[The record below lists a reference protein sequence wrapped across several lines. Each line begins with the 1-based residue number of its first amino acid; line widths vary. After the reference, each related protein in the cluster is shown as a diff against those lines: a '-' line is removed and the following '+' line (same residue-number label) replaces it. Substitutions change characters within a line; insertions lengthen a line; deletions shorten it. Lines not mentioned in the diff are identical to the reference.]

1 MYILKYAGSVLHD
14 PRTDAQI
21 SAGALK
27 EESGQSPTLSLNIQ
41 PTHPLWDS
49 FTRDTVMLPS
59 REVELV
65 EVETGLVL
73 FRGRV
78 RAVSMEFDGSKKLT
92 CEGAMAYLNDTT
104 VRPYKTYDTDE
115 IECDIN
121 APAEASKLF
130 EWFIEQHNARVMNAC
145 EKFRIGVNAGVNY
158 GKLQRGTGTG
168 PATLKE
174 MRDKLEKACGGWLRV
189 RYDATGSII
198 DWLPDTGAAE
208 ATQRVELGS
217 NLLDLDTQVD
227 GKDIYT
233 AIVPVGK
240 TGKGEDERKVYVSS
254 ETAYVPFGFAIQD
267 DSVVDMS
274 AAEKYGVIEKTV
286 SYDLDKP
293 QALADKAV
301 ADLAGGKLDDSIEVS
316 AFDLHNL
323 NEQTL
328 PIDFLDRVFV
338 KSGPHGIERYMIC
351 SGRTINLTN
360 PTATQYKLGAITAT
374 LTKGATGSQESAQES
389 IAKRVTSLSNATR
402 NIAKDAATTTI
413 KVQAVE
419 EKAAAVEKKADVAT
433 EKIADVAT
441 TATAAAEK
449 VDTVAAKAEKA
460 AEEVSRVATDAKEAN
475 TAAKEAKTM
484 ATKAQSDA
492 SEAKSTVESL
502 TNTFSHDADGAHVG
516 DKAGMHT
523 TIDAQGMHIIDNGK
537 ESSFIGKNLIEL
549 GKGGKDTNINMI
561 DGALNIRAM
570 ADKSDKDNFTRAVL
584 SAKEIELQGNAA
596 SSISAPV
603 IEFNTTL
610 KTDGLSLAFHDSKLT
625 VSKYAKSQVEKSTT
639 ISIDK
644 FIDILNNGGGTVE
657 DTGKQTLYYDK
668 GSNYEDWCYF
678 RAYNGASYLWFDIH
692 GVSSNGWYVPKVPD
706 RKYRPLGE
714 DLYFPALSYPSG
726 SGASGW
732 ITSQSSSMDALWFAN
747 YGGGRI
753 VGSVSWTYAEEA
765 KR

>member
-14 PRTDAQI
+14 PRTDTQI
-21 SAGALK
+21 SAGILK
-27 EESGQSPTLSLNIQ
+27 EESGQSPTLSLTIQ
-41 PTHPLWDS
+41 PAHPLWDS

-59 REVELV
+59 REVELF

-78 RAVSMEFDGSKKLT
+78 RAVSMEFDGSKKIT

-121 APAEASKLF
+121 APAEANKLF
-130 EWFIEQHNARVMNAC
+130 EWFIEQHNAHVMNAC
-145 EKFRIGVNAGVNY
+145 EKFIIGVNAGANY
-158 GKLQRGTGTG
+158 GKLQRGTGAG

-240 TGKGEDERKVYVSS
+240 TGRGEDERKVNVSA
-254 ETAYVPFGFAIQD
+254 ETAYVPFGFAIQGD
-267 DSVVDMS
+267 AVVDM
-274 AAEKYGVIEKTV
+274 AAVEKYGLIEKTM

-301 ADLAGGKLDDSIEVS
+301 ADLAAGKLDDSIEVS

-328 PIDFLDRVFV
+328 PVDFLDRVFV
-338 KSGPHGIERYMIC
+338 KSEPHGIERYMIC

-374 LTKGATGSQESAQES
+374 LTKGATSSQESAQES

-413 KVQAVE
+413 KVAAVE
-419 EKAAAVEKKADVAT
+419 EKAVAVEKKADAAT

-441 TATAAAEK
+441 TATAAAQK
-449 VDTVAAKAEKA
+449 VETVAAKAERA
-460 AEEVSRVATDAKEAN
+460 AEEVSNVATDAKNAT

-484 ATKAQSDA
+484 ATEAGNKAEEVKA
-492 SEAKSTVESL
+492 TVDDMA
-502 TNTFSHDADGAHVG
+502 NAFSHDESGAHVG
-516 DKAGMHT
+516 DKDGVHT
-523 TIDAQGMHIIDNGK
+523 TIDSHGMKLLKGS
-537 ESSFIGKNLIEL
+537 EEL
-549 GKGGKDTNINMI
+549 AKFEQSVVSLGGGVFNIVDGYNYGKDDTKVTAVFARHLLFNSGGAFFVNAPTIRLDVS
-561 DGALNIRAM
+561 DGQNGNTAKGIGLGSLGFIARDRTHGREEVIAFEDL
-570 ADKSDKDNFTRAVL
+570 AKLIKFT
-584 SAKEIELQGNAA
+584 SW
-596 SSISAPV
+596 
-603 IEFNTTL
+603 TTL
-610 KTDGLSLAFHDSKLT
+610 QDDGVCRVRYCIRGGMLYLDCYLAAGYSTRTTTAQMPKELLPAIEGYHSLGTQTGNNTAKIWIGSANGNDGHIYFYNWS
-625 VSKYAKSQVEKSTT
+625 SGYATGIIPILPKSME
-639 ISIDK
+639 
-644 FIDILNNGGGTVE
+644 
-657 DTGKQTLYYDK
+657 
-668 GSNYEDWCYF
+668 
-678 RAYNGASYLWFDIH
+678 
-692 GVSSNGWYVPKVPD
+692 
-706 RKYRPLGE
+706 
-714 DLYFPALSYPSG
+714 
-726 SGASGW
+726 
-732 ITSQSSSMDALWFAN
+732 
-747 YGGGRI
+747 
-753 VGSVSWTYAEEA
+753 
-765 KR
+765 

>member
-14 PRTDAQI
+14 PRTDVQI
-21 SAGALK
+21 SAGSLK
-27 EESGQSPTLSLNIQ
+27 EESGQSPTLSITIQ

-49 FTRDTVMLPS
+49 FTRDTVMLPN

-65 EVETGLVL
+65 EYETGIVL

-78 RAVSMEFDGSKKLT
+78 RAISMEFDGSKKLT

-121 APAEASKLF
+121 APAEANKLF
-130 EWFIEQHNARVMNAC
+130 EWFIEQHNAHVMNAC
-145 EKFRIGVNAGVNY
+145 EKFRIGVNSGANY
-158 GKLQRGTGTG
+158 GKLQRGTGTR

-240 TGKGEDERKVYVSS
+240 TGKGSDEHKVNVSA
-254 ETAYVPFGFAIQD
+254 ETAYVPFGFAIQGD
-267 DSVVDMS
+267 AVVDM
-274 AAEKYGVIEKTV
+274 AAVEKYGLIEKTM

-301 ADLAGGKLDDSIEVS
+301 ADLAAGKLDDSIEVS

-338 KSGPHGIERYMIC
+338 KSEPHGIERYMIC

-374 LTKGATGSQESAQES
+374 LTKGGTSSQESAQES

-413 KVQAVE
+413 KVAAVE
-419 EKAAAVEKKADVAT
+419 EKAAAVEKKADAAT

-441 TATAAAEK
+441 AATAAAEK

-460 AEEVSRVATDAKEAN
+460 AEEVSHVATDAKNAT

-492 SEAKSTVESL
+492 NEVKSTIANL

-516 DKAGMHT
+516 DKAGIHT
-523 TIDAQGMHIIDNGK
+523 TIDAQGMKLKDGTSEFASFTKNSVKLSNGDLLINSGFISDFGFNSTAISSNVIDL
-537 ESSFIGKNLIEL
+537 ESKKMLFSYAPRHFFRTIESRDGRFVSTDVEITPDKIAIGSPTRSNSIYSDNFAKLIE
-549 GKGGKDTNINMI
+549 
-561 DGALNIRAM
+561 
-570 ADKSDKDNFTRAVL
+570 FT
-584 SAKEIELQGNAA
+584 
-596 SSISAPV
+596 PW
-603 IEFNTTL
+603 TTL
-610 KTDGLSLAFHDSKLT
+610 QDDGVCRVRYCVRGGMMYLDCYLAAGYSTRTTTKQMPNNLLPAIEGYYPLGT
-625 VSKYAKSQVEKSTT
+625 QTGNNTAK
-639 ISIDK
+639 IWIGAA
-644 FIDILNNGGGTVE
+644 GGG
-657 DTGKQTLYYDK
+657 DGHIYFYNWSSGYATGIIPIL
-668 GSNYEDWCYF
+668 
-678 RAYNGASYLWFDIH
+678 
-692 GVSSNGWYVPKVPD
+692 PKS
-706 RKYRPLGE
+706 LE
-714 DLYFPALSYPSG
+714 
-726 SGASGW
+726 
-732 ITSQSSSMDALWFAN
+732 
-747 YGGGRI
+747 
-753 VGSVSWTYAEEA
+753 
-765 KR
+765 

>member
-14 PRTDAQI
+14 PRTDVQI
-21 SAGALK
+21 SAGILK
-27 EESGQSPTLSLNIQ
+27 EESGQSPTLSLTIQ

-49 FTRDTVMLPS
+49 FSRDTVMLPN

-65 EVETGLVL
+65 EFETGIVL

-78 RAVSMEFDGSKKLT
+78 RAISMEFDGSKKLT

-121 APAEASKLF
+121 APAEANKLF
-130 EWFIEQHNARVMNAC
+130 EWFIEQHNAHVMNAC
-145 EKFRIGVNAGVNY
+145 EKFIIGVNAGANY
-158 GKLQRGTGTG
+158 GKLQRGTGTR

-240 TGKGEDERKVYVSS
+240 TGKGEDEHKVNVSA
-254 ETAYVPFGFAIQD
+254 ETAYVPFGFAIQGD
-267 DSVVDMS
+267 AVVDMT
-274 AAEKYGVIEKTV
+274 AVEKYGLIEKTM

-301 ADLAGGKLDDSIEVS
+301 ADLAAGKLDDSIEVS

-374 LTKGATGSQESAQES
+374 LTKGATSSQESAQES

-413 KVQAVE
+413 KVAAVE
-419 EKAAAVEKKADVAT
+419 EKAAAVEKKADAAT

-449 VDTVAAKAEKA
+449 VETVAAKAEKA
-460 AEEVSRVATDAKEAN
+460 AEEVSHVATDAANAN

-484 ATKAQSDA
+484 ATEANNKAT
-492 SEAKSTVESL
+492 EVKSAVDSL
-502 TNTFSHDADGAHVG
+502 SNAFSHDNYGAYVG
-516 DKAGMHT
+516 DKTKQFVWVNKDGVWLMNGKTFNASFTSKSARLAGDKLI
-523 TIDAQGMHIIDNGK
+523 IDADQTVLSGLPGGEKKGTLLSSDNVG
-537 ESSFIGKNLIEL
+537 FRA
-549 GKGGKDTNINMI
+549 KDTVMLTGNQMLAMIGSDNILINDKGLQI
-561 DGALNIRAM
+561 SRRGISNNYTKIDDLIKLIKFTPWTTLQDDGACRVRYCVRGGMMYLDCYLAAGYSTRITTAEM
-570 ADKSDKDNFTRAVL
+570 PDNLLPAIEGYYPLGTETGDHT
-584 SAKEIELQGNAA
+584 AKIWIGAA
-596 SSISAPV
+596 
-603 IEFNTTL
+603 
-610 KTDGLSLAFHDSKLT
+610 
-625 VSKYAKSQVEKSTT
+625 
-639 ISIDK
+639 
-644 FIDILNNGGGTVE
+644 GGGNKRIYLYNNS
-657 DTGKQTLYYDK
+657 TGYATGIIPIL
-668 GSNYEDWCYF
+668 
-678 RAYNGASYLWFDIH
+678 
-692 GVSSNGWYVPKVPD
+692 PK
-706 RKYRPLGE
+706 
-714 DLYFPALSYPSG
+714 
-726 SGASGW
+726 
-732 ITSQSSSMDALWFAN
+732 SM
-747 YGGGRI
+747 
-753 VGSVSWTYAEEA
+753 E
-765 KR
+765 

>member
-14 PRTDAQI
+14 PRTDTQI
-21 SAGALK
+21 SAGTLK
-27 EESGQSPTLSLNIQ
+27 EESGQSPTLSLTIQ

-49 FTRDTVMLPS
+49 FNRDTVMLPN
-59 REVELV
+59 REVELF
-65 EVETGLVL
+65 EVETNLVL

-78 RAVSMEFDGSKKLT
+78 RAISMEFDGSKKLT

-121 APAEASKLF
+121 APAEANKLF
-130 EWFIEQHNARVMNAC
+130 EWFIEQHNAHVMNAC
-145 EKFRIGVNAGVNY
+145 EKFIIGVNAGVNY
-158 GKLQRGTGTG
+158 GKLQRGTGTR

-240 TGKGEDERKVYVSS
+240 TGKGEDERKVNVSA
-254 ETAYVPFGFAIQD
+254 ETAYVPFGFAIQGD
-267 DSVVDMS
+267 AVVDMT
-274 AAEKYGVIEKTV
+274 AVEKYGLIEKTM

-301 ADLAGGKLDDSIEVS
+301 ADLAAGKLDDSIEVS

-338 KSGPHGIERYMIC
+338 KSEPHGIERYMIC

-374 LTKGATGSQESAQES
+374 LTKGATSSQESAQES
-389 IAKRVTSLSNATR
+389 ITKRVTSLSNATR

-413 KVQAVE
+413 KVAAVE
-419 EKAAAVEKKADVAT
+419 EKAAAVEKKADAAT

-449 VDTVAAKAEKA
+449 VETVAAKAEKA
-460 AEEVSRVATDAKEAN
+460 AEEVSHVATDAKNAS
-475 TAAKEAKTM
+475 TAAKEAKTI

-492 SEAKSTVESL
+492 SEAKSTIENL
-502 TNTFSHDADGAHVG
+502 TNTFSHDSEGAHVG
-516 DKAGMHT
+516 DKAGIHT
-523 TIDAQGMHIIDNGK
+523 TIDRQGMKLLNGTK
-537 ESSFIGKNLIEL
+537 QLAAFDAGMVTL
-549 GKGGKDTNINMI
+549 GGT
-561 DGALNIRAM
+561 ALNIVAGYSNGRDDRRSTALFASDLLLKPTTSFDVEAQYTGLRITN
-570 ADKSDKDNFTRAVL
+570 ADRM
-584 SAKEIELQGNAA
+584 
-596 SSISAPV
+596 
-603 IEFNTTL
+603 NTTAI
-610 KTDGLSLAFHDSKLT
+610 GANVDSFS
-625 VSKYAKSQVEKSTT
+625 VST
-639 ISIDK
+639 
-644 FIDILNNGGGTVE
+644 NNGANKADITFEQLIKLLKFTPWVTLQDDGACRVRYCIRGGMMYLDCYLAAGYSTYITTAQLPSE
-657 DTGKQTLYYDK
+657 LRSAINGYY
-668 GSNYEDWCYF
+668 
-678 RAYNGASYLWFDIH
+678 
-692 GVSSNGWYVPKVPD
+692 
-706 RKYRPLGE
+706 PLGTQT
-714 DLYFPALSYPSG
+714 DNNTAKIWI
-726 SGASGW
+726 GA
-732 ITSQSSSMDALWFAN
+732 A
-747 YGGGRI
+747 GGGDGHI
-753 VGSVSWTYAEEA
+753 YFYNWSSGYATGIIPILPKSLE
-765 KR
+765 

>member
-21 SAGALK
+21 SAGTLK
-27 EESGQSPTLSLNIQ
+27 EESGQSPTLSLTIQ

-49 FTRDTVMLPS
+49 FTRDTVMLS
-59 REVELV
+59 NREVELL
-65 EVETGLVL
+65 EFETGIVL

-121 APAEASKLF
+121 APAEANKLF
-130 EWFIEQHNARVMNAC
+130 EWFIEQHNAHVMNAC
-145 EKFRIGVNAGVNY
+145 EKFRIGINTGVNY

-240 TGKGEDERKVYVSS
+240 TGKGSDEHKVNVSA
-254 ETAYVPFGFAIQD
+254 ETTYVPFGFAIQGD
-267 DSVVDMS
+267 AVVDMA
-274 AAEKYGVIEKTV
+274 AAEKYGIIEKKM

-338 KSGPHGIERYMIC
+338 KSGPHDIERYMIC

-374 LTKGATGSQESAQES
+374 LTKGATSSQESAQES

-413 KVQAVE
+413 KVAAVE
-419 EKAAAVEKKADVAT
+419 EKAAAVEKKADAAT

-449 VDTVAAKAEKA
+449 VETVAAKAQKA
-460 AEEVSRVATDAKEAN
+460 AEEVSHVATDAKEAN

-492 SEAKSTVESL
+492 SEVKSMVESL

-516 DKAGMHT
+516 DKANVHT
-523 TIDAQGMHIIDNGK
+523 TIDSHGMRLLKGSDVLAKFEQNAV
-537 ESSFIGKNLIEL
+537 SL
-549 GKGGKDTNINMI
+549 GGGMFNIVDGYNYGKDDTKVT
-561 DGALNIRAM
+561 AVFAKHLLF
-570 ADKSDKDNFTRAVL
+570 NFGGGFLV
-584 SAKEIELQGNAA
+584 N
-596 SSISAPV
+596 APV
-603 IEFNTTL
+603 IRFEVQDRQNGITAKGIGLNSAGLVSMDRTRQREEVIAFDDLAKLIKFTPWTTL
-610 KTDGLSLAFHDSKLT
+610 VDDGKARVRYCIRSGLVIFEFYLKGGYSTYLSSAQVPADVLPATSGYYPLACQDGNNTAKVWLDSSTGTDRHIYIYN
-625 VSKYAKSQVEKSTT
+625 YAQGYC
-639 ISIDK
+639 
-644 FIDILNNGGGTVE
+644 FGTV
-657 DTGKQTLYYDK
+657 TL
-668 GSNYEDWCYF
+668 
-678 RAYNGASYLWFDIH
+678 
-692 GVSSNGWYVPKVPD
+692 VPNSLK
-706 RKYRPLGE
+706 
-714 DLYFPALSYPSG
+714 
-726 SGASGW
+726 
-732 ITSQSSSMDALWFAN
+732 
-747 YGGGRI
+747 
-753 VGSVSWTYAEEA
+753 
-765 KR
+765 

>member
-1 MYILKYAGSVLHD
+1 MYILKYADSVLHD
-14 PRTDAQI
+14 PRTDTQI
-21 SAGALK
+21 SAGILK
-27 EESGQSPTLSLNIQ
+27 EESGQSPTLSLTIQ

-49 FTRDTVMLPS
+49 FTRDTVMLPN

-65 EVETGLVL
+65 EFETGIVL

-78 RAVSMEFDGSKKLT
+78 RAISMEFDGSKKLT

-121 APAEASKLF
+121 APAEANKLF
-130 EWFIEQHNARVMNAC
+130 EWFIEQHNAHVMNAC
-145 EKFRIGVNAGVNY
+145 EKFIIGVNAGANY
-158 GKLQRGTGTG
+158 GKLQRGTGTR

-240 TGKGEDERKVYVSS
+240 TGKGSDEHKVNVSA
-254 ETAYVPFGFAIQD
+254 ETAYVPFGFAIQGD
-267 DSVVDMS
+267 AVVDM
-274 AAEKYGVIEKTV
+274 AAVEKYGLIEKTM

-301 ADLAGGKLDDSIEVS
+301 ADLAAGKLDDSIEVS

-360 PTATQYKLGAITAT
+360 PTATQFKLGAITAT
-374 LTKGATGSQESAQES
+374 LTKGATSSQESAQES

-413 KVQAVE
+413 KVAAVE
-419 EKAAAVEKKADVAT
+419 EKAAAVEKKADAAT

-441 TATAAAEK
+441 TATQAAEK
-449 VDTVAAKAEKA
+449 VETVAAKAEKA
-460 AEEVSRVATDAKEAN
+460 AEEVSHVATDAANAN

-484 ATKAQSDA
+484 ATEASNKAA
-492 SEAKSTVESL
+492 EVKATVEDM
-502 TNTFSHDADGAHVG
+502 TNVFSHDESGAHVG
-516 DKAGMHT
+516 DKSSAHVT
-523 TIDAQGMHIIDNGK
+523 VNSQGMSIYNDAGAQIANFDSN
-537 ESSFIGKNLIEL
+537 
-549 GKGGKDTNINMI
+549 TIN
-561 DGALNIRAM
+561 
-570 ADKSDKDNFTRAVL
+570 
-584 SAKEIELQGNAA
+584 
-596 SSISAPV
+596 
-603 IEFNTTL
+603 
-610 KTDGLSLAFHDSKLT
+610 
-625 VSKYAKSQVEKSTT
+625 
-639 ISIDK
+639 
-644 FIDILNNGGGTVE
+644 LNNGVLNIAANYQDNLGYKATALMTNNILLKPAENFAVGAKVIAMKASRGDGKHSTSLKLTDSALSVNVDSKKQEAINCADLLKLLKFVPWTDLVNNSSVRVRYCVRGGVMYL
-657 DTGKQTLYYDK
+657 DCFLTGGYPTYTTTAQIPSDLLPSNAAYYSL
-668 GSNYEDWCYF
+668 GTQ
-678 RAYNGASYLWFDIH
+678 
-692 GVSSNGWYVPKVPD
+692 SSNNTAKIW
-706 RKYRPLGE
+706 LG
-714 DLYFPALSYPSG
+714 A
-726 SGASGW
+726 A
-732 ITSQSSSMDALWFAN
+732 
-747 YGGGRI
+747 GGGDGHVYFYNYDSGYCSGVI
-753 VGSVSWTYAEEA
+753 PIIPKSLE
-765 KR
+765 

>member
-14 PRTDAQI
+14 PRTDVQI
-21 SAGALK
+21 SAGSLK
-27 EESGQSPTLSLNIQ
+27 EESGQSPALSLTIQ

-49 FTRDTVMLPS
+49 FTRDTVMLPN

-65 EVETGLVL
+65 EYETGIVL

-78 RAVSMEFDGSKKLT
+78 RAISMEFDGSKKLT

-121 APAEASKLF
+121 APAEANKLF
-130 EWFIEQHNARVMNAC
+130 EWFIEQHNAHVMNAC
-145 EKFRIGVNAGVNY
+145 EKFRIGVNDGANY
-158 GKLQRGTGTG
+158 GKLQRGTGTR

-240 TGKGEDERKVYVSS
+240 TGKGSDEHKVNVSA
-254 ETAYVPFGFAIQD
+254 ETAYVPFGFAIKGD
-267 DSVVDMS
+267 VVVDM
-274 AAEKYGVIEKTV
+274 AAVEKYGLIEKTM

-301 ADLAGGKLDDSIEVS
+301 ADLAAGKLDDSIEVS

-328 PIDFLDRVFV
+328 PVDFLDRVFV
-338 KSGPHGIERYMIC
+338 KSEPHGIERYMIC

-374 LTKGATGSQESAQES
+374 LTKGATSSQESAQES

-413 KVQAVE
+413 KVAAVE
-419 EKAAAVEKKADVAT
+419 EKAVAVEKKADAAT

-441 TATAAAEK
+441 TATAAAQK
-449 VDTVAAKAEKA
+449 VETVAAKAERA
-460 AEEVSRVATDAKEAN
+460 AEEVSNVATDAKNAT

-484 ATKAQSDA
+484 ATEASNKAEEVKA
-492 SEAKSTVESL
+492 TVDDMA
-502 TNTFSHDADGAHVG
+502 NAFSHDESGAHIG
-516 DKAGMHT
+516 DKDGVHT
-523 TIDAQGMHIIDNGK
+523 TIDSHGMKLLKGS
-537 ESSFIGKNLIEL
+537 EEL
-549 GKGGKDTNINMI
+549 AKFEQSAVSLGGGAFNIVDGYNYGKDDTKVTAVFARHLLFNSGGAFFVNAPTIRLDVS
-561 DGALNIRAM
+561 DGQNGNTAKGIGLGSLGFIARDRTHGREEVIAFEDL
-570 ADKSDKDNFTRAVL
+570 AKLIKFT
-584 SAKEIELQGNAA
+584 SW
-596 SSISAPV
+596 
-603 IEFNTTL
+603 TTL
-610 KTDGLSLAFHDSKLT
+610 QDDGVCRVRYCIRGGMLYLDCYLAAGYSTRTTTAQMPKELLPAIEGYHSLGTQTGNNTAKIWIGSANGNDGHIYFYNWS
-625 VSKYAKSQVEKSTT
+625 SGYATGIIPILPKSME
-639 ISIDK
+639 
-644 FIDILNNGGGTVE
+644 
-657 DTGKQTLYYDK
+657 
-668 GSNYEDWCYF
+668 
-678 RAYNGASYLWFDIH
+678 
-692 GVSSNGWYVPKVPD
+692 
-706 RKYRPLGE
+706 
-714 DLYFPALSYPSG
+714 
-726 SGASGW
+726 
-732 ITSQSSSMDALWFAN
+732 
-747 YGGGRI
+747 
-753 VGSVSWTYAEEA
+753 
-765 KR
+765 

>member
-14 PRTDAQI
+14 PRTDVQI
-21 SAGALK
+21 SAGTLK
-27 EESGQSPTLSLNIQ
+27 EESGQSPTLSLTIQ

-49 FTRDTVMLPS
+49 FNRDTVMLPN
-59 REVELV
+59 REVELL
-65 EVETGLVL
+65 EFETGIVL

-121 APAEASKLF
+121 APAEADKLF
-130 EWFIEQHNARVMNAC
+130 EWFIEQHNAHVMNAC
-145 EKFRIGVNAGVNY
+145 EKFRIGVNAGANY
-158 GKLQRGTGTG
+158 GKLQRGTGTR

-240 TGKGEDERKVYVSS
+240 TGRGEDERKVNVSA
-254 ETAYVPFGFAIQD
+254 ETAYVPFGFAIQGD
-267 DSVVDMS
+267 AVVDMS
-274 AAEKYGVIEKTV
+274 AVEKYGLIEKTM

-360 PTATQYKLGAITAT
+360 PTATQFKLGAITAT
-374 LTKGATGSQESAQES
+374 LTKGATSSQESVQES

-413 KVQAVE
+413 KVAAVE
-419 EKAAAVEKKADVAT
+419 EKAVAVEKKADAAT

-449 VDTVAAKAEKA
+449 VETVAAKAEKA
-460 AEEVSRVATDAKEAN
+460 AEEVSHVATDAKNAT

-484 ATKAQSDA
+484 ATEASNKAEEVKA
-492 SEAKSTVESL
+492 TVDDMA
-502 TNTFSHDADGAHVG
+502 NAFSHDESGAHVG
-516 DKAGMHT
+516 DKDGVHT
-523 TIDAQGMHIIDNGK
+523 TIDSHGMKLLKGS
-537 ESSFIGKNLIEL
+537 EEL
-549 GKGGKDTNINMI
+549 AKFGQSAVSLGGGVFNIVDGYNYGKDDTKVTAVFARHLLFNSGDAFFVNAPTIRLEVSDSLDRNMSRGI
-561 DGALNIRAM
+561 GLASYGFIAH
-570 ADKSDKDNFTRAVL
+570 DKAHGRGEVIAFEDLAKLIKFT
-584 SAKEIELQGNAA
+584 SW
-596 SSISAPV
+596 
-603 IEFNTTL
+603 TTL
-610 KTDGLSLAFHDSKLT
+610 QDDGVCRVRYCIRGGMLYLDCYLAAGYSTRTTTAQMPKELLPSIEGYHSLGTQTGNNTAKIWIGSANGNDGHIYFYNWS
-625 VSKYAKSQVEKSTT
+625 SGYATGIIPILPKSME
-639 ISIDK
+639 
-644 FIDILNNGGGTVE
+644 
-657 DTGKQTLYYDK
+657 
-668 GSNYEDWCYF
+668 
-678 RAYNGASYLWFDIH
+678 
-692 GVSSNGWYVPKVPD
+692 
-706 RKYRPLGE
+706 
-714 DLYFPALSYPSG
+714 
-726 SGASGW
+726 
-732 ITSQSSSMDALWFAN
+732 
-747 YGGGRI
+747 
-753 VGSVSWTYAEEA
+753 
-765 KR
+765 

>member
-21 SAGALK
+21 SAGILK
-27 EESGQSPTLSLNIQ
+27 EESGQSPTLSLTIQ

-49 FTRDTVMLPS
+49 FNRDTVMLPN
-59 REVELV
+59 REVELF
-65 EVETGLVL
+65 EVETSLVL

-78 RAVSMEFDGSKKLT
+78 RAISMEFDGSKKLT

-121 APAEASKLF
+121 APAEANKLF
-130 EWFIEQHNARVMNAC
+130 EWFIEQHNAHVMNAC
-145 EKFRIGVNAGVNY
+145 EKFIIGVNAGVNF
-158 GKLQRGTGTG
+158 GKLQRGTGTR
-168 PATLKE
+168 PVTLKE

-208 ATQRVELGS
+208 VTQRVELGS

-240 TGKGEDERKVYVSS
+240 TGKGEDEHKVNVSA
-254 ETAYVPFGFAIQD
+254 ETAYVPFGFAIQGD
-267 DSVVDMS
+267 AVVDMT
-274 AAEKYGVIEKTV
+274 AVEKYGLIEKTM
-286 SYDLDKP
+286 SYDLDTP

-301 ADLAGGKLDDSIEVS
+301 TDLAAGKLDDSIEVS

-338 KSGPHGIERYMIC
+338 KSEPHGIERYMIC

-374 LTKGATGSQESAQES
+374 LTKGATSSQESAQES

-413 KVQAVE
+413 KVAAVE
-419 EKAAAVEKKADVAT
+419 EKAAAVEKKADAAT

-449 VDTVAAKAEKA
+449 VETVAAKAERA
-460 AEEVSRVATDAKEAN
+460 AEEVSNVATDAKNAT
-475 TAAKEAKTM
+475 TAAREAKTI

-492 SEAKSTVESL
+492 SEAKSTIASL

-523 TIDAQGMHIIDNGK
+523 TIDAQGMKLLNGTK
-537 ESSFIGKNLIEL
+537 QLAAFDAGMVTL
-549 GKGGKDTNINMI
+549 GGT
-561 DGALNIRAM
+561 ALNIVAGYSNGRDDRRSTALFASDLLLKPTTSFDVEAQYTGLRITN
-570 ADKSDKDNFTRAVL
+570 ADRM
-584 SAKEIELQGNAA
+584 
-596 SSISAPV
+596 
-603 IEFNTTL
+603 NTTAIGANV
-610 KTDGLSLAFHDSKLT
+610 DSLS
-625 VSKYAKSQVEKSTT
+625 VST
-639 ISIDK
+639 
-644 FIDILNNGGGTVE
+644 NNGANKADITFNDLVKLLKFTPWTTLQDDGVCRVRYCIRGGMMYLDCYLAAGYSTRITTAQMPDNLLPAIE
-657 DTGKQTLYYDK
+657 GYY
-668 GSNYEDWCYF
+668 
-678 RAYNGASYLWFDIH
+678 
-692 GVSSNGWYVPKVPD
+692 
-706 RKYRPLGE
+706 PLGTQTGNNT
-714 DLYFPALSYPSG
+714 AKIWI
-726 SGASGW
+726 GA
-732 ITSQSSSMDALWFAN
+732 A
-747 YGGGRI
+747 GGGDGHI
-753 VGSVSWTYAEEA
+753 YFYNWSSGYATGIIPLLPKSME
-765 KR
+765 

>member
-21 SAGALK
+21 SAGTLK
-27 EESGQSPTLSLNIQ
+27 EESGQSPTLSLTIQ

-49 FTRDTVMLPS
+49 FTRDTVMLPN
-59 REVELV
+59 REVELL
-65 EVETGLVL
+65 EFETGIVL

-78 RAVSMEFDGSKKLT
+78 RAISMEFDGSKKLT

-121 APAEASKLF
+121 APAEANKLF
-130 EWFIEQHNARVMNAC
+130 EWFIEQHNAHVMNAC
-145 EKFRIGVNAGVNY
+145 EKFIIGVNAGANY

-240 TGKGEDERKVYVSS
+240 TGKGSDEHKVNVSA

-267 DSVVDMS
+267 DAVVDMT
-274 AAEKYGVIEKTV
+274 AAEKYGLIEKTI

-301 ADLAGGKLDDSIEVS
+301 ADLAAGKLDDSIEVS

-360 PTATQYKLGAITAT
+360 PTATQFKLGAITAT
-374 LTKGATGSQESAQES
+374 LTKGATSSQESAQES

-413 KVQAVE
+413 KV
-419 EKAAAVEKKADVAT
+419 AAVEKKADAAT

-449 VDTVAAKAEKA
+449 VETVAAKAEKA
-460 AEEVSRVATDAKEAN
+460 AEEVSHVATDAKNAN

-484 ATKAQSDA
+484 ATEANNKAA
-492 SEAKSTVESL
+492 EVKATVDDMA
-502 TNTFSHDADGAHVG
+502 NAFSHDERGAYVG
-516 DKAGMHT
+516 DKTKQFVWVNKDGVWLMDGKTLNASFTSKRASLAGDKLI
-523 TIDAQGMHIIDNGK
+523 IDADQTVLSGLPGGEKKGTLLSSDNVG
-537 ESSFIGKNLIEL
+537 FRA
-549 GKGGKDTNINMI
+549 KDTVMLTGNQMLAMIGANNILINDKGLQISKNFISNNYTKI
-561 DGALNIRAM
+561 DDLVKLLKFVPWTDLVNNSSVRVRYCVRGGVMYLDCFLAGGYPTYTTTAQIP
-570 ADKSDKDNFTRAVL
+570 SDL
-584 SAKEIELQGNAA
+584 LPSNAA
-596 SSISAPV
+596 YYSLGTQNSN
-603 IEFNTTL
+603 NT
-610 KTDGLSLAFHDSKLT
+610 
-625 VSKYAKSQVEKSTT
+625 AK
-639 ISIDK
+639 IW
-644 FIDILNNGGGTVE
+644 LGAAGGGDGHV
-657 DTGKQTLYYDK
+657 YFYNYDS
-668 GSNYEDWCYF
+668 GYCS
-678 RAYNGASYLWFDIH
+678 
-692 GVSSNGWYVPKVPD
+692 GVIPIIPKS
-706 RKYRPLGE
+706 LE
-714 DLYFPALSYPSG
+714 
-726 SGASGW
+726 
-732 ITSQSSSMDALWFAN
+732 
-747 YGGGRI
+747 
-753 VGSVSWTYAEEA
+753 
-765 KR
+765 

>member
-14 PRTDAQI
+14 PRTDVQI
-21 SAGALK
+21 SAGILK
-27 EESGQSPTLSLNIQ
+27 EESGQSPTLSLTIQ

-49 FTRDTVMLPS
+49 FTRDTVMLPN

-65 EVETGLVL
+65 EFETGIVL

-78 RAVSMEFDGSKKLT
+78 RAISMEFDGSKKLT

-115 IECDIN
+115 IECEVN
-121 APAEASKLF
+121 APAEANKLF

-145 EKFRIGVNAGVNY
+145 EKFRIGVNAGANY

-189 RYDATGSII
+189 RYDSTGSII

-240 TGKGEDERKVYVSS
+240 TGRGEDERKVNISA
-254 ETAYVPFGFAIQD
+254 ETAYVPFGFAIRD
-267 DSVVDMS
+267 DTVVDMT
-274 AAEKYGVIEKTV
+274 AAEKYGLIEKTI

-301 ADLAGGKLDDSIEVS
+301 ADLAAGKLDDSIEVS

-360 PTATQYKLGAITAT
+360 PTATQFKLGAITAT
-374 LTKGATGSQESAQES
+374 LTKGATSSQESAQES

-413 KVQAVE
+413 KVAAVE
-419 EKAAAVEKKADVAT
+419 EKAVAVEKKADAAT
-433 EKIADVAT
+433 EKIANVAT

-449 VDTVAAKAEKA
+449 VETVAAKAEKA
-460 AEEVSRVATDAKEAN
+460 AEEVSHVATDAAN
-475 TAAKEAKTM
+475 ANNTAKEAKTL
-484 ATKAQSDA
+484 ATKAQNDA
-492 SEAKSTVESL
+492 NEVKSTVANL

-523 TIDAQGMHIIDNGK
+523 TIDAHGMKLLNGTK
-537 ESSFIGKNLIEL
+537 QLAAFDAGMVTL
-549 GKGGKDTNINMI
+549 GGT
-561 DGALNIRAM
+561 ALNIVAGYSNGRDDRRSTALFASDLLLKPTTSFDVEAQYTGLRITN
-570 ADKSDKDNFTRAVL
+570 ADRM
-584 SAKEIELQGNAA
+584 
-596 SSISAPV
+596 
-603 IEFNTTL
+603 NTTAIGANV
-610 KTDGLSLAFHDSKLT
+610 DSLS
-625 VSKYAKSQVEKSTT
+625 VST
-639 ISIDK
+639 
-644 FIDILNNGGGTVE
+644 NNGANKVNITFEQLIKLIKFTPWTDLVNNSSVRVRYCVRGGVMYLDCYLAAGTATYTTTAQIPS
-657 DTGKQTLYYDK
+657 DLLPADAAYHSLGTQTGNNTAKIWL
-668 GSNYEDWCYF
+668 
-678 RAYNGASYLWFDIH
+678 GA
-692 GVSSNGWYVPKVPD
+692 
-706 RKYRPLGE
+706 
-714 DLYFPALSYPSG
+714 A
-726 SGASGW
+726 
-732 ITSQSSSMDALWFAN
+732 
-747 YGGGRI
+747 GGGDGHVYFYNWSSGYCSGVI
-753 VGSVSWTYAEEA
+753 PIIPKSLE
-765 KR
+765 

>member
-1 MYILKYAGSVLHD
+1 MYILKYACSVLHD
-14 PRTDAQI
+14 PRTDVQI
-21 SAGALK
+21 SAGSLK
-27 EESGQSPTLSLNIQ
+27 EESGQSPALSLTIQ

-49 FTRDTVMLPS
+49 FTRDTVMLPN

-65 EVETGLVL
+65 EYETGIVL

-78 RAVSMEFDGSKKLT
+78 RAISMEFDGSKKLT

-121 APAEASKLF
+121 APAEANKLF
-130 EWFIEQHNARVMNAC
+130 EWFIEQHNAHVMNAC
-145 EKFRIGVNAGVNY
+145 EKFRIGVNAGANY
-158 GKLQRGTGTG
+158 GKLQRGTGTR

-240 TGKGEDERKVYVSS
+240 TGKGSDEHKVNVSA
-254 ETAYVPFGFAIQD
+254 ETAYVPFGFAIQGD
-267 DSVVDMS
+267 VVVDM
-274 AAEKYGVIEKTV
+274 AAVEKYGLIEKTM

-301 ADLAGGKLDDSIEVS
+301 ADLAAGKLDDSIEVS

-328 PIDFLDRVFV
+328 PVDFLDRVFV
-338 KSGPHGIERYMIC
+338 KSEPHGIERYMIC

-374 LTKGATGSQESAQES
+374 LTKGATSSQESAQES

-413 KVQAVE
+413 KVAAVE
-419 EKAAAVEKKADVAT
+419 EKAVAVEKKADAAT

-441 TATAAAEK
+441 TATAAAQK
-449 VDTVAAKAEKA
+449 VETVAAKAERA
-460 AEEVSRVATDAKEAN
+460 AEEVSNVVTDAKNAT

-484 ATKAQSDA
+484 AMEADNKAA
-492 SEAKSTVESL
+492 EVKATVEDM
-502 TNTFSHDADGAHVG
+502 TNAFSHDEDGAHVG
-516 DKAGMHT
+516 DKDGVHT
-523 TIDAQGMHIIDNGK
+523 TIDRQGMKLLNG
-537 ESSFIGKNLIEL
+537 STQLASFDAGMVTL
-549 GKGGKDTNINMI
+549 GGT
-561 DGALNIRAM
+561 ALNIVAGYSNGRDDTRSTLLTCADLLLRPTAGFGVEAKAM
-570 ADKSDKDNFTRAVL
+570 SARLSSDDRM
-584 SAKEIELQGNAA
+584 
-596 SSISAPV
+596 
-603 IEFNTTL
+603 NTTAIGANVS
-610 KTDGLSLAFHDSKLT
+610 GLS
-625 VSKYAKSQVEKSTT
+625 VSV
-639 ISIDK
+639 
-644 FIDILNNGGGTVE
+644 NNGANKVDITFEQLVKLLKFTPWVTLQDDGICRVRYCIRGGMMYLDCYLAAGYSTRTTTAQMPKE
-657 DTGKQTLYYDK
+657 LLPAIEGYHSLGTQTGNNTAKIWI
-668 GSNYEDWCYF
+668 GSANGNDGHIYF
-678 RAYNGASYLWFDIH
+678 YNW
-692 GVSSNGWYVPKVPD
+692 SSGYATGIIPILPK
-706 RKYRPLGE
+706 
-714 DLYFPALSYPSG
+714 
-726 SGASGW
+726 
-732 ITSQSSSMDALWFAN
+732 SM
-747 YGGGRI
+747 
-753 VGSVSWTYAEEA
+753 E
-765 KR
+765 

>member
-1 MYILKYAGSVLHD
+1 MYILNYAGSVLHD
-14 PRTDAQI
+14 PRTDVQI
-21 SAGALK
+21 SSGALK

-59 REVELV
+59 REVELF

-121 APAEASKLF
+121 APSEANKLF
-130 EWFIEQHNARVMNAC
+130 EWFIEQHNAHVMNAC
-145 EKFRIGVNAGVNY
+145 EKFRIGVNTGANY

-240 TGKGEDERKVYVSS
+240 TGRGEDERKVNVSA

-267 DSVVDMS
+267 DAVVDMT
-274 AAEKYGVIEKTV
+274 AAEKYGRIEKTI

-301 ADLAGGKLDDSIEVS
+301 ADLAAGKLDDSIEVS

-360 PTATQYKLGAITAT
+360 PTATQFKLGAITAT
-374 LTKGATGSQESAQES
+374 LTKGATSSQESAQES

-413 KVQAVE
+413 KVAAVE
-419 EKAAAVEKKADVAT
+419 EKAVAVEKKADAAT

-449 VDTVAAKAEKA
+449 VETVAAKAEKA
-460 AEEVSRVATDAKEAN
+460 AEEVSHVATDAKNAN

-484 ATKAQSDA
+484 ATEASNKAA
-492 SEAKSTVESL
+492 EVKSAVEDL
-502 TNTFSHDADGAHVG
+502 TNAFSHDQDGAHVG
-516 DKAGMHT
+516 DKNGAHVTVDSHGMG
-523 TIDAQGMHIIDNGK
+523 IYNGGAQVARFDQGVI
-537 ESSFIGKNLIEL
+537 NL
-549 GKGGKDTNINMI
+549 NN
-561 DGALNIRAM
+561 GALNIVANYQDNGGYRATALM
-570 ADKSDKDNFTRAVL
+570 TNNILLKPTGNFAVGAQVVYAKASSDDGMHRTSVKLTDSGVSVNVDSKKQEAINSVDLLKLMKFVPWTDLVNNSSVRVRYCVRGGVMYLDCFLTGGYPTYTTTAQIPSDL
-584 SAKEIELQGNAA
+584 LPSNAA
-596 SSISAPV
+596 YYSLGTQNSN
-603 IEFNTTL
+603 NT
-610 KTDGLSLAFHDSKLT
+610 
-625 VSKYAKSQVEKSTT
+625 AK
-639 ISIDK
+639 IW
-644 FIDILNNGGGTVE
+644 LGAAGGGDGHV
-657 DTGKQTLYYDK
+657 YFYNYDS
-668 GSNYEDWCYF
+668 GYCS
-678 RAYNGASYLWFDIH
+678 
-692 GVSSNGWYVPKVPD
+692 GVIPIIPKS
-706 RKYRPLGE
+706 LE
-714 DLYFPALSYPSG
+714 
-726 SGASGW
+726 
-732 ITSQSSSMDALWFAN
+732 
-747 YGGGRI
+747 
-753 VGSVSWTYAEEA
+753 
-765 KR
+765 

>member
-21 SAGALK
+21 SAGTLK
-27 EESGQSPTLSLNIQ
+27 EESGQSPTLSLTIQ

-49 FTRDTVMLPS
+49 FNRDTVMLPN
-59 REVELV
+59 REVELL
-65 EVETGLVL
+65 EVETNLVL

-78 RAVSMEFDGSKKLT
+78 RAISMEFDGSKKLT

-121 APAEASKLF
+121 APAEANKLF
-130 EWFIEQHNARVMNAC
+130 EWFIEQHNAHVMNAC
-145 EKFRIGVNAGVNY
+145 EKFIIGVNAGANY
-158 GKLQRGTGTG
+158 GKLQRGTGTR

-240 TGKGEDERKVYVSS
+240 TGKGSDEHKVNVSA
-254 ETAYVPFGFAIQD
+254 ETAYVPFGFAIQGD
-267 DSVVDMS
+267 AVVDM
-274 AAEKYGVIEKTV
+274 AAVEKYGLIEKTM

-301 ADLAGGKLDDSIEVS
+301 ADLAAGKLDDSIEVS

-338 KSGPHGIERYMIC
+338 KSEPHGIERYMIC

-374 LTKGATGSQESAQES
+374 LTKGATSSQESAQES
-389 IAKRVTSLSNATR
+389 IVKRVTSLSNATR

-413 KVQAVE
+413 KVAAVE
-419 EKAAAVEKKADVAT
+419 EKAAAVEKKADAAT

-449 VDTVAAKAEKA
+449 VETVATKAEKA
-460 AEEVSRVATDAKEAN
+460 AEEVSRVATDAANAN

-484 ATKAQSDA
+484 ATEASNKAD
-492 SEAKSTVESL
+492 EAKAAVEDM
-502 TNTFSHDADGAHVG
+502 TNVFSHDADGAHVG
-516 DKAGMHT
+516 DKNAAHVT
-523 TIDAQGMHIIDNGK
+523 VNNQGMSIYNDADVQVAK
-537 ESSFIGKNLIEL
+537 FDSSTINL
-549 GKGGKDTNINMI
+549 NN
-561 DGALNIRAM
+561 GALNVVAGYQDGTDFIAT
-570 ADKSDKDNFTRAVL
+570 ALTTKNILLKPDNWLSSDSHAISLKLYSQDKTNMTRFILNDSAV
-584 SAKEIELQGNAA
+584 
-596 SSISAPV
+596 
-603 IEFNTTL
+603 TL
-610 KTDGLSLAFHDSKLT
+610 KVRNGQESETINCSELVKIMKLSHVIPWRNLVNDAYVRVRYCVRGGVMYLNCWMAAGYPTYTTPTQIPDNLLPSNAGYYPLATQKGNNT
-625 VSKYAKSQVEKSTT
+625 AK
-639 ISIDK
+639 IW
-644 FIDILNNGGGTVE
+644 LGAAGGGDGHVY
-657 DTGKQTLYYDK
+657 LYNYDS
-668 GSNYEDWCYF
+668 GYCS
-678 RAYNGASYLWFDIH
+678 GI
-692 GVSSNGWYVPKVPD
+692 VPLIPKS
-706 RKYRPLGE
+706 LE
-714 DLYFPALSYPSG
+714 
-726 SGASGW
+726 
-732 ITSQSSSMDALWFAN
+732 
-747 YGGGRI
+747 
-753 VGSVSWTYAEEA
+753 
-765 KR
+765 

>member
-14 PRTDAQI
+14 PRTGTQI
-21 SAGALK
+21 SAGILK
-27 EESGQSPTLSLNIQ
+27 EESGQSPTLSLTIQ
-41 PTHPLWDS
+41 PTHPLWDNFS
-49 FTRDTVMLPS
+49 RDTVMLPS
-59 REVELV
+59 REVELF

-78 RAVSMEFDGSKKLT
+78 RAISMEFDGSKKLT

-121 APAEASKLF
+121 APAEANKLF
-130 EWFIEQHNARVMNAC
+130 EWFIEQHNAHVMNAC
-145 EKFRIGVNAGVNY
+145 EKFRIGVNAGANY
-158 GKLQRGTGTG
+158 GKLQRGTGTR

-240 TGKGEDERKVYVSS
+240 TGKGSDEHKVNVSA
-254 ETAYVPFGFAIQD
+254 ETAYVPFGFAIQGD
-267 DSVVDMS
+267 VVVDM
-274 AAEKYGVIEKTV
+274 AAVEKYGLIEKTM

-301 ADLAGGKLDDSIEVS
+301 ADLAAGKLDDSIEVS

-328 PIDFLDRVFV
+328 PVDFLDRVFV
-338 KSGPHGIERYMIC
+338 KSEPHGIERYMIC

-374 LTKGATGSQESAQES
+374 LTKGATSSQESAQES

-413 KVQAVE
+413 KVAAVE
-419 EKAAAVEKKADVAT
+419 EKAVAVEKKADAAT

-441 TATAAAEK
+441 TATAAAQK
-449 VDTVAAKAEKA
+449 VETVAAKAERA
-460 AEEVSRVATDAKEAN
+460 AEEVSNVATDAKNAT

-484 ATKAQSDA
+484 ATEASNKAEEVKA
-492 SEAKSTVESL
+492 TVDDMA
-502 TNTFSHDADGAHVG
+502 NAFSHDESGAHVG
-516 DKAGMHT
+516 DKDGVHT
-523 TIDAQGMHIIDNGK
+523 TIDSHGMKLLKGS
-537 ESSFIGKNLIEL
+537 EEL
-549 GKGGKDTNINMI
+549 AKFEQSAVSLGGGVFNIVDGYNYGKDDTKVTAVFARHLLFNLGGAFFVNAPTIRLDVS
-561 DGALNIRAM
+561 DGQNGNTAKGIGLGSLGFIARDRTHGREEVIAFEDL
-570 ADKSDKDNFTRAVL
+570 AKLIKFT
-584 SAKEIELQGNAA
+584 SW
-596 SSISAPV
+596 
-603 IEFNTTL
+603 TTL
-610 KTDGLSLAFHDSKLT
+610 QDDGVCRVRYCIRGGMLYLDCYLAAGYSTRTTTAQMPKELLPAIEGYHSLGTQTGNNTAKIWIGSANGNDGHIYFYNWS
-625 VSKYAKSQVEKSTT
+625 SGYATGIIPILPKSME
-639 ISIDK
+639 
-644 FIDILNNGGGTVE
+644 
-657 DTGKQTLYYDK
+657 
-668 GSNYEDWCYF
+668 
-678 RAYNGASYLWFDIH
+678 
-692 GVSSNGWYVPKVPD
+692 
-706 RKYRPLGE
+706 
-714 DLYFPALSYPSG
+714 
-726 SGASGW
+726 
-732 ITSQSSSMDALWFAN
+732 
-747 YGGGRI
+747 
-753 VGSVSWTYAEEA
+753 
-765 KR
+765 

>member
-14 PRTDAQI
+14 PRTDVQI
-21 SAGALK
+21 SAGSLK
-27 EESGQSPTLSLNIQ
+27 EESGQSPTLSLTIQ

-49 FTRDTVMLPS
+49 FTRDTVMLPN

-65 EVETGLVL
+65 EYETNIVL

-78 RAVSMEFDGSKKLT
+78 RAISMEFDGSKKLT

-121 APAEASKLF
+121 APAEANKLF
-130 EWFIEQHNARVMNAC
+130 EWFIEQHNAHVMNAC
-145 EKFRIGVNAGVNY
+145 EKFRIGVNSGANY
-158 GKLQRGTGTG
+158 GKLQRGTGTR

-240 TGKGEDERKVYVSS
+240 TGKGSDEHKVNVSA
-254 ETAYVPFGFAIQD
+254 ETAYVPFGFAIQGD
-267 DSVVDMS
+267 AVVDM
-274 AAEKYGVIEKTV
+274 AAVEKYGLIEKTM

-301 ADLAGGKLDDSIEVS
+301 ADLAAGKLDDSIEVS

-338 KSGPHGIERYMIC
+338 KSEPHGIERYMIC

-374 LTKGATGSQESAQES
+374 LTKGGTSSQESAQES

-413 KVQAVE
+413 KVAAVE
-419 EKAAAVEKKADVAT
+419 EKAAAVEKKADAAT

-441 TATAAAEK
+441 AATAAAEK

-460 AEEVSRVATDAKEAN
+460 AEEVSHVATDAANAN

-484 ATKAQSDA
+484 AKEASNKAAEVKNAVDDMA
-492 SEAKSTVESL
+492 NA
-502 TNTFSHDADGAHVG
+502 FSHDEGGAHVG
-516 DKAGMHT
+516 DKDGVHT
-523 TIDAQGMHIIDNGK
+523 TIDSHGMKLLKGS
-537 ESSFIGKNLIEL
+537 EEL
-549 GKGGKDTNINMI
+549 AKFGQSAVSLGGGVFNIVDGYNYGKDDTKVTAVFAKHLLFNSG
-561 DGALNIRAM
+561 GAFFVNAPAIRFDVSGGQNGNTVNGIGLSSLGFIAYDRTHGRDEVI
-570 ADKSDKDNFTRAVL
+570 AFEDLTKLIKFT
-584 SAKEIELQGNAA
+584 SW
-596 SSISAPV
+596 
-603 IEFNTTL
+603 TTL
-610 KTDGLSLAFHDSKLT
+610 QDDGVCRVRYCIRGGMLYLDCYLAAGH
-625 VSKYAKSQVEKSTT
+625 STYT
-639 ISIDK
+639 
-644 FIDILNNGGGTVE
+644 T
-657 DTGKQTLYYDK
+657 TAQM
-668 GSNYEDWCYF
+668 
-678 RAYNGASYLWFDIH
+678 
-692 GVSSNGWYVPKVPD
+692 PKDLLPAIEG
-706 RKYRPLGE
+706 YRPLGTQTGNNTAKIWIGSAYGN
-714 DLYFPALSYPSG
+714 DGHIYFYNWSSG
-726 SGASGW
+726 YATG
-732 ITSQSSSMDALWFAN
+732 IIPILPKSM
-747 YGGGRI
+747 
-753 VGSVSWTYAEEA
+753 E
-765 KR
+765 

>member
-21 SAGALK
+21 SAGILK
-27 EESGQSPTLSLNIQ
+27 EESGQSPTLSLTIQ

-49 FTRDTVMLPS
+49 FNRDTVMLPN
-59 REVELV
+59 REVELF
-65 EVETGLVL
+65 EVETSLVL

-78 RAVSMEFDGSKKLT
+78 RAISMEFDGSKKLT

-121 APAEASKLF
+121 APAEANKLF
-130 EWFIEQHNARVMNAC
+130 EWFIEQHNAHVMNAC
-145 EKFRIGVNAGVNY
+145 EKFIIGVNAGVNF
-158 GKLQRGTGTG
+158 GKLQRGTGTR
-168 PATLKE
+168 PVTLKE

-208 ATQRVELGS
+208 VTQRVELGS

-240 TGKGEDERKVYVSS
+240 TGKGEDEHKVNVSA
-254 ETAYVPFGFAIQD
+254 ETAYVPFGFAIQGD
-267 DSVVDMS
+267 AVVDMT
-274 AAEKYGVIEKTV
+274 AVEKYGLIEKTM
-286 SYDLDKP
+286 SYDLDTP

-301 ADLAGGKLDDSIEVS
+301 TDLAAGKLDDSIEVS

-338 KSGPHGIERYMIC
+338 KSEPHGIERYMIC

-374 LTKGATGSQESAQES
+374 LTKGATSSQESAQES

-413 KVQAVE
+413 KVAAVE
-419 EKAAAVEKKADVAT
+419 EKAAAVEKKADAAT

-449 VDTVAAKAEKA
+449 VETVAAKAERA
-460 AEEVSRVATDAKEAN
+460 AEEVSNVATDAKNAT
-475 TAAKEAKTM
+475 TAAREAKTI

-492 SEAKSTVESL
+492 SEAKSTIASL

-523 TIDAQGMHIIDNGK
+523 TIDAQGMKLLNGTK
-537 ESSFIGKNLIEL
+537 QLAAFDAGMVTL
-549 GKGGKDTNINMI
+549 GGT
-561 DGALNIRAM
+561 ALNIVAGYSNGRDDRRSTALFASDLLLKPTTSFDVEAQYTGLRITN
-570 ADKSDKDNFTRAVL
+570 ADRM
-584 SAKEIELQGNAA
+584 
-596 SSISAPV
+596 
-603 IEFNTTL
+603 NTTAIGANV
-610 KTDGLSLAFHDSKLT
+610 DSLS
-625 VSKYAKSQVEKSTT
+625 VST
-639 ISIDK
+639 
-644 FIDILNNGGGTVE
+644 NNGANKADITFNDLVKLLKFTPWTTLQDDGVCRVRYCIRGGMMYLDCYLAAGYSTRTTTAQMPDNLLPAIE
-657 DTGKQTLYYDK
+657 GYY
-668 GSNYEDWCYF
+668 
-678 RAYNGASYLWFDIH
+678 
-692 GVSSNGWYVPKVPD
+692 
-706 RKYRPLGE
+706 PLGTQTGNNT
-714 DLYFPALSYPSG
+714 AKIWI
-726 SGASGW
+726 GA
-732 ITSQSSSMDALWFAN
+732 A
-747 YGGGRI
+747 GGGDGHI
-753 VGSVSWTYAEEA
+753 YFYNWSSGYATGIIPILPKSLE
-765 KR
+765 

>member
-14 PRTDAQI
+14 PRTDTQI
-21 SAGALK
+21 SAGILK
-27 EESGQSPTLSLNIQ
+27 EESGQSPTLSLTIQ

-49 FTRDTVMLPS
+49 FSRDTVMLPN

-65 EVETGLVL
+65 EFETGIVL

-78 RAVSMEFDGSKKLT
+78 RAISMEFDGSKKLI

-115 IECDIN
+115 IECNIN
-121 APAEASKLF
+121 APAEANKLF
-130 EWFIEQHNARVMNAC
+130 EWFIEQHNAHVMNAC
-145 EKFRIGVNAGVNY
+145 EKFRIGVNAGANY
-158 GKLQRGTGTG
+158 GKLQRGTGTR

-240 TGKGEDERKVYVSS
+240 TGKGSEERKVNVSA
-254 ETAYVPFGFAIQD
+254 ETAYVPFGFVIQD
-267 DSVVDMS
+267 DAVVDMT
-274 AAEKYGVIEKTV
+274 AAEKYGLIEKTM

-301 ADLAGGKLDDSIEVS
+301 ADLAAGKLDDSIEVS

-338 KSGPHGIERYMIC
+338 KSEPHGIERYMIC

-360 PTATQYKLGAITAT
+360 PTATQFKLGAITAT
-374 LTKGATGSQESAQES
+374 LTKGATSSQESAQES

-413 KVQAVE
+413 KVTAVE
-419 EKAAAVEKKADVAT
+419 EKAAAVEKKADAAT

-449 VDTVAAKAEKA
+449 VETVAAKAEKA
-460 AEEVSRVATDAKEAN
+460 AEEVSHVATDAKNAN

-484 ATKAQSDA
+484 ATEANNKA
-492 SEAKSTVESL
+492 SEVKATVDDMA
-502 TNTFSHDADGAHVG
+502 NAFSHDEHGAHVG
-516 DKAGMHT
+516 DKKAGHVT
-523 TIDAQGMHIIDNGK
+523 V
-537 ESSFIGKNLIEL
+537 
-549 GKGGKDTNINMI
+549 
-561 DGALNIRAM
+561 
-570 ADKSDKDNFTRAVL
+570 KSDGMSIYNGEVP
-584 SAKEIELQGNAA
+584 IA
-596 SSISAPV
+596 SFESGIIS
-603 IEFNTTL
+603 
-610 KTDGLSLAFHDSKLT
+610 
-625 VSKYAKSQVEKSTT
+625 
-639 ISIDK
+639 
-644 FIDILNNGGGTVE
+644 LNNGSLNIVAGYQDNKCDRATALMTDNILLKPTGYLLSDSQAIAAKISNSDGMHFAELGLTDSTLMLSADNRAKEESINYTNLVKLLKFTPWTTLQDDGACRVRYCIRGGMMYLDCYLAAGYSARTTTAE
-657 DTGKQTLYYDK
+657 MPDNLLPAIEGYYPMGTETGDHTAKIWIGAAG
-668 GSNYEDWCYF
+668 GSNKHIYL
-678 RAYNGASYLWFDIH
+678 YNNSTGYATGIIPIL
-692 GVSSNGWYVPKVPD
+692 PK
-706 RKYRPLGE
+706 
-714 DLYFPALSYPSG
+714 
-726 SGASGW
+726 
-732 ITSQSSSMDALWFAN
+732 SM
-747 YGGGRI
+747 
-753 VGSVSWTYAEEA
+753 E
-765 KR
+765 

>member
-1 MYILKYAGSVLHD
+1 MHILKYAGSVLHD
-14 PRTDAQI
+14 PRTDVQI
-21 SAGALK
+21 SAGILK
-27 EESGQSPTLSLNIQ
+27 EESGQSPTLSLTIQ

-49 FTRDTVMLPS
+49 FTRDAVMLPN

-65 EVETGLVL
+65 EFETGIVL

-78 RAVSMEFDGSKKLT
+78 RAISMEFDGSKKLT

-121 APAEASKLF
+121 APTEANKLF
-130 EWFIEQHNARVMNAC
+130 EWFIEQHNAHVMNAC
-145 EKFRIGVNAGVNY
+145 EKFRIGVNAGANY
-158 GKLQRGTGTG
+158 GKLQRGTGTR

-240 TGKGEDERKVYVSS
+240 TGKGSEERKVNVSA
-254 ETAYVPFGFAIQD
+254 ETAYVPFGFAIQGD
-267 DSVVDMS
+267 AVVDMT
-274 AAEKYGVIEKTV
+274 AVEKYGLIEKTM

-293 QALADKAV
+293 QELADKAV
-301 ADLAGGKLDDSIEVS
+301 ADLAAGKLDDSIEIS

-360 PTATQYKLGAITAT
+360 PTATQFKLGAITAT
-374 LTKGATGSQESAQES
+374 LTKGATSSQESVQES

-402 NIAKDAATTTI
+402 DIAKDAATTTI
-413 KVQAVE
+413 KVAAVE
-419 EKAAAVEKKADVAT
+419 EKAVAVEKKADAAT

-449 VDTVAAKAEKA
+449 VETVAAKAERA
-460 AEEVSRVATDAKEAN
+460 AEEVSHVATDAKNAT

-484 ATKAQSDA
+484 ATEASNKAEEVKATVDNLSNAFSYDA
-492 SEAKSTVESL
+492 R
-502 TNTFSHDADGAHVG
+502 GAYVG
-516 DKAGMHT
+516 DKTKQFVWVNKDGVWLMDGKTLNASFTSKRASLAGDKLI
-523 TIDAQGMHIIDNGK
+523 IDADQTVLSGLPGGEKKGTLLSSDNVG
-537 ESSFIGKNLIEL
+537 FNA
-549 GKGGKDTNINMI
+549 KDTVMLAGNQMLAMIGTNNILINDKGLQISNHFISNNYTKI
-561 DGALNIRAM
+561 DDLIKLLKFVPWTDLVNNSSVRVRYCVRGGVMYLDCFLTGGYPTYTTTAQIPSDLLPSKAAYHSLGTQNSNNTAKIWLGAA
-570 ADKSDKDNFTRAVL
+570 
-584 SAKEIELQGNAA
+584 
-596 SSISAPV
+596 
-603 IEFNTTL
+603 
-610 KTDGLSLAFHDSKLT
+610 
-625 VSKYAKSQVEKSTT
+625 
-639 ISIDK
+639 
-644 FIDILNNGGGTVE
+644 GGGDGHV
-657 DTGKQTLYYDK
+657 YFYNYDS
-668 GSNYEDWCYF
+668 GYCS
-678 RAYNGASYLWFDIH
+678 
-692 GVSSNGWYVPKVPD
+692 GVIPIIPKS
-706 RKYRPLGE
+706 LE
-714 DLYFPALSYPSG
+714 
-726 SGASGW
+726 
-732 ITSQSSSMDALWFAN
+732 
-747 YGGGRI
+747 
-753 VGSVSWTYAEEA
+753 
-765 KR
+765 

>member
-1 MYILKYAGSVLHD
+1 MYILKYACSVLHD
-14 PRTDAQI
+14 PRTDVQI
-21 SAGALK
+21 SAGSLK
-27 EESGQSPTLSLNIQ
+27 EESGQSPALSLTIQ

-49 FTRDTVMLPS
+49 FTRDTVMLPN

-65 EVETGLVL
+65 EYETGIVL

-78 RAVSMEFDGSKKLT
+78 RAISMEFDGSKKLT

-121 APAEASKLF
+121 APAEANKLF
-130 EWFIEQHNARVMNAC
+130 EWFIEQHNAHVMNAC
-145 EKFRIGVNAGVNY
+145 EKFRIGVNAGANY
-158 GKLQRGTGTG
+158 GKLQRGTGTR

-240 TGKGEDERKVYVSS
+240 TGKGSDEHKVNVSA
-254 ETAYVPFGFAIQD
+254 ETAYVPFGFAIQGD
-267 DSVVDMS
+267 VVVDM
-274 AAEKYGVIEKTV
+274 AAVEKYGLIEKTM

-301 ADLAGGKLDDSIEVS
+301 ADLAAGKLDDSIEVS

-328 PIDFLDRVFV
+328 PVDFLDRVFV
-338 KSGPHGIERYMIC
+338 KSEPHGIERYMIC

-374 LTKGATGSQESAQES
+374 LTKGATSSQESAQES

-413 KVQAVE
+413 KVAAVE
-419 EKAAAVEKKADVAT
+419 EKAVAVEKKADAAT

-441 TATAAAEK
+441 TATAAAQK
-449 VDTVAAKAEKA
+449 VETVAAKAERA
-460 AEEVSRVATDAKEAN
+460 AEEVSNVATDAKNAT

-484 ATKAQSDA
+484 ATEASNKAEEVKA
-492 SEAKSTVESL
+492 TVDDMA
-502 TNTFSHDADGAHVG
+502 NAFSHDESGAHVG
-516 DKAGMHT
+516 DKDGVHT
-523 TIDAQGMHIIDNGK
+523 TIDSHGMKLLKGS
-537 ESSFIGKNLIEL
+537 EEL
-549 GKGGKDTNINMI
+549 AKFEQSAVSLGGGVFNIVDGYNYGKDDTKVTAVFARHLLFNSGGAFFVNAPTIRLDVS
-561 DGALNIRAM
+561 DGQNGNTAKGIGLGSLGFIARDRTHGREEVIAFEDL
-570 ADKSDKDNFTRAVL
+570 AKLIKFT
-584 SAKEIELQGNAA
+584 SW
-596 SSISAPV
+596 
-603 IEFNTTL
+603 TTL
-610 KTDGLSLAFHDSKLT
+610 QDDGVCRVRYCIRGGMLYLDCYLAAGYSTRTTTAQMPKELLPAIEGYHSLGTQTGNNTAKIWIGSANGNDGHIYFYNWS
-625 VSKYAKSQVEKSTT
+625 SGYATGIIPILPKSME
-639 ISIDK
+639 
-644 FIDILNNGGGTVE
+644 
-657 DTGKQTLYYDK
+657 
-668 GSNYEDWCYF
+668 
-678 RAYNGASYLWFDIH
+678 
-692 GVSSNGWYVPKVPD
+692 
-706 RKYRPLGE
+706 
-714 DLYFPALSYPSG
+714 
-726 SGASGW
+726 
-732 ITSQSSSMDALWFAN
+732 
-747 YGGGRI
+747 
-753 VGSVSWTYAEEA
+753 
-765 KR
+765 

>member
-21 SAGALK
+21 SAGTLK
-27 EESGQSPTLSLNIQ
+27 EESGQSPTLSLTIQ

-49 FTRDTVMLPS
+49 FTRDTVMLPN

-65 EVETGLVL
+65 EYETGIVL

-78 RAVSMEFDGSKKLT
+78 RAISMEFDGSKKLT

-121 APAEASKLF
+121 APAEANKLF

-145 EKFRIGVNAGVNY
+145 EKFRIGVNAGVNF

-240 TGKGEDERKVYVSS
+240 TGKGQDEHKVNVSA
-254 ETAYVPFGFAIQD
+254 ETVYVPFGFVIQGD
-267 DSVVDMS
+267 AVVDMA
-274 AAEKYGVIEKTV
+274 AAEKYGVIEKTM

-374 LTKGATGSQESAQES
+374 LTKGATSSQESAQES

-413 KVQAVE
+413 KVAAVE
-419 EKAAAVEKKADVAT
+419 EKAVAVEKKADAAT
-433 EKIADVAT
+433 EKITDVAT

-449 VDTVAAKAEKA
+449 VETVAAKAEKA
-460 AEEVSRVATDAKEAN
+460 AEEVSHVATDAKNAT

-484 ATKAQSDA
+484 ATEASNKAA
-492 SEAKSTVESL
+492 EVKSTVENL
-502 TNTFSHDADGAHVG
+502 TNVFTHDEHGAHVG
-516 DKAGMHT
+516 DKKAGHVT
-523 TIDAQGMHIIDNGK
+523 VKSDGMSIFNGESPIASFESGIISLN
-537 ESSFIGKNLIEL
+537 N
-549 GKGGKDTNINMI
+549 
-561 DGALNIRAM
+561 GALNIVAGYQDNKGDRATALM
-570 ADKSDKDNFTRAVL
+570 TDNLLLKPTGYLLSDSQAIAAKISNSDGMHFAELGLTDSTLTL
-584 SAKEIELQGNAA
+584 SADNRAKKE
-596 SSISAPV
+596 SIDYTNLVKLLKFKPW
-603 IEFNTTL
+603 TTL
-610 KTDGLSLAFHDSKLT
+610 VDDGKARIKYCIRAGLVIFEFYLKGGYSTYSSSTQVPADVLPAMSGYYPLACQDGNNTAKVWLDSSTGTDRHIYIYN
-625 VSKYAKSQVEKSTT
+625 YAQGYC
-639 ISIDK
+639 
-644 FIDILNNGGGTVE
+644 FGTV
-657 DTGKQTLYYDK
+657 TL
-668 GSNYEDWCYF
+668 
-678 RAYNGASYLWFDIH
+678 
-692 GVSSNGWYVPKVPD
+692 VPD
-706 RKYRPLGE
+706 SLK
-714 DLYFPALSYPSG
+714 
-726 SGASGW
+726 
-732 ITSQSSSMDALWFAN
+732 
-747 YGGGRI
+747 
-753 VGSVSWTYAEEA
+753 
-765 KR
+765 

>member
-14 PRTDAQI
+14 PRTDVQI
-21 SAGALK
+21 SAGTLK
-27 EESGQSPTLSLNIQ
+27 EESGQSPTLSLTIQ

-49 FTRDTVMLPS
+49 FNRDTVMLPN
-59 REVELV
+59 REVELF

-78 RAVSMEFDGSKKLT
+78 RAISMEFDGSKKLT

-121 APAEASKLF
+121 APAEADKLF
-130 EWFIEQHNARVMNAC
+130 EWFIEQHNSHVMNAC
-145 EKFRIGVNAGVNY
+145 EKFIIGVNAGANY
-158 GKLQRGTGTG
+158 GKLQRGTSTR

-240 TGKGEDERKVYVSS
+240 TGKGSDEHKVNVSA
-254 ETAYVPFGFAIQD
+254 ETAYVPFGFAIQGD
-267 DSVVDMS
+267 AVVDM
-274 AAEKYGVIEKTV
+274 AAVEKYGLIEKTM

-301 ADLAGGKLDDSIEVS
+301 ADLAAGKLDDSIEVS

-338 KSGPHGIERYMIC
+338 KSEPHGIERYMIC

-360 PTATQYKLGAITAT
+360 PTATQFKLGAITAT
-374 LTKGATGSQESAQES
+374 LTKGATSSQESVQES

-413 KVQAVE
+413 KVAAVE
-419 EKAAAVEKKADVAT
+419 EKAVAVEKKADAAT

-449 VDTVAAKAEKA
+449 VETVAAKAEKA
-460 AEEVSRVATDAKEAN
+460 AEEVSHVATDAKNAT

-484 ATKAQSDA
+484 ATEASNKAEEVKA
-492 SEAKSTVESL
+492 TVDNLS
-502 TNTFSHDADGAHVG
+502 NAFSHDARGAYVG
-516 DKAGMHT
+516 DKTKQFVWVNKDGVWLMDGKTLNASFTSKRASLAGDKLI
-523 TIDAQGMHIIDNGK
+523 IDADQTVLSGLPGGEKKGTLLSSDNVG
-537 ESSFIGKNLIEL
+537 FRA
-549 GKGGKDTNINMI
+549 KDTVMLTGNQMLAMIGANNILINDKGLQIFKNFISNNYTKI
-561 DGALNIRAM
+561 DDLVKLLKFVPWTDLVNNSSVRVRYCVRGGVMYLDCFLTGGYPTYTTTAQIP
-570 ADKSDKDNFTRAVL
+570 SDL
-584 SAKEIELQGNAA
+584 LPSNAA
-596 SSISAPV
+596 YY
-603 IEFNTTL
+603 
-610 KTDGLSLAFHDSKLT
+610 SLATQNSNNT
-625 VSKYAKSQVEKSTT
+625 AK
-639 ISIDK
+639 IW
-644 FIDILNNGGGTVE
+644 LGAAGGGDGHV
-657 DTGKQTLYYDK
+657 YFYNYDS
-668 GSNYEDWCYF
+668 GYCS
-678 RAYNGASYLWFDIH
+678 
-692 GVSSNGWYVPKVPD
+692 GVIPIIPKS
-706 RKYRPLGE
+706 LE
-714 DLYFPALSYPSG
+714 
-726 SGASGW
+726 
-732 ITSQSSSMDALWFAN
+732 
-747 YGGGRI
+747 
-753 VGSVSWTYAEEA
+753 
-765 KR
+765 

>member
-1 MYILKYAGSVLHD
+1 MYILKYACSVLHD
-14 PRTDAQI
+14 PRTDVQI
-21 SAGALK
+21 SAGSLK
-27 EESGQSPTLSLNIQ
+27 EESGQSPALSLTIQ

-49 FTRDTVMLPS
+49 FTRDTVMLPN

-65 EVETGLVL
+65 EYETGIVL

-78 RAVSMEFDGSKKLT
+78 RAISMEFDGSKKLT

-121 APAEASKLF
+121 APAEANKLF
-130 EWFIEQHNARVMNAC
+130 EWFIEQHNAHVMNAC
-145 EKFRIGVNAGVNY
+145 EKFRIGVNAGANY
-158 GKLQRGTGTG
+158 GKLQRGTGTR

-240 TGKGEDERKVYVSS
+240 TGKGSDEHKVNVSA
-254 ETAYVPFGFAIQD
+254 ETAYVPFGFAIQGD
-267 DSVVDMS
+267 VVVDM
-274 AAEKYGVIEKTV
+274 AAVEKYGLIEKTM

-301 ADLAGGKLDDSIEVS
+301 ADLAAGKLDDSIEVS

-338 KSGPHGIERYMIC
+338 KSEPHGIERYMIC

-374 LTKGATGSQESAQES
+374 LTKGATSSQESAQES

-413 KVQAVE
+413 KVAAVE
-419 EKAAAVEKKADVAT
+419 EKAVAVEKKADAAT

-441 TATAAAEK
+441 TATAAAQK
-449 VDTVAAKAEKA
+449 VETVAAKAERA
-460 AEEVSRVATDAKEAN
+460 AEEVSNVATDAKNAT

-484 ATKAQSDA
+484 ATEASNKAEEVKA
-492 SEAKSTVESL
+492 TVDDMA
-502 TNTFSHDADGAHVG
+502 NAFSHDESGAHVG
-516 DKAGMHT
+516 DKDGVHT
-523 TIDAQGMHIIDNGK
+523 TIDSHGMKLLKGSEELAKFEQSAVSLGGGVFNIVDGYNYGRDDTKFTAIFARRLLFNSGGAFYVNAPTIRLDVSDGQNGNT
-537 ESSFIGKNLIEL
+537 SRGIGLASHGFIAHDKAHGRGEVIAFEDLAKLI
-549 GKGGKDTNINMI
+549 K
-561 DGALNIRAM
+561 
-570 ADKSDKDNFTRAVL
+570 FT
-584 SAKEIELQGNAA
+584 SW
-596 SSISAPV
+596 
-603 IEFNTTL
+603 TTL
-610 KTDGLSLAFHDSKLT
+610 QDDGVCRVRYCIRGGMLYLDCYLAAGYSTRTTTAQMPKELLPAINGYHSLGTQTGNNTAKIWIGSANGNDGHIYFYNWS
-625 VSKYAKSQVEKSTT
+625 SGYATGIIPILPKSME
-639 ISIDK
+639 
-644 FIDILNNGGGTVE
+644 
-657 DTGKQTLYYDK
+657 
-668 GSNYEDWCYF
+668 
-678 RAYNGASYLWFDIH
+678 
-692 GVSSNGWYVPKVPD
+692 
-706 RKYRPLGE
+706 
-714 DLYFPALSYPSG
+714 
-726 SGASGW
+726 
-732 ITSQSSSMDALWFAN
+732 
-747 YGGGRI
+747 
-753 VGSVSWTYAEEA
+753 
-765 KR
+765 